1 EGRRVSP
8 PPGVSPSHDG
18 ASLDASG
25 ELLRATWGW
34 EKQDSTGFVGDQRR
48 QDPAKGF
55 VPMSLEAHG
64 LSLGW
69 QEVFELVLRSGERV
83 LSRNCSLASRT
94 SLQGVEGL
102 RKVTL
107 VNGEMVTL
115 SCPKGLEVQ
124 WSAALLRLGTGAEVI
139 RTRLLYYSSQPPQ
152 PEAAD
157 AAQEVAGITLWDLEA
172 SRVACGLVP
181 GETGEAAGAVQQ
193 RSADNCFRAGGEVD
207 GSPLINIGRGL
218 WLAMEHPRA
227 AHGLRNNGTS
237 LVARLWGT
245 APSTAYF
252 ASLGAAAP
260 LSQGSF
266 AEAMPLLRRQFQ
278 TYLRLIRASAPRQH
292 LHYASWY
299 DLRRHPCVDSSALG
313 LPRCTAAKTFN
324 EEQSMQ
330 RLAEVHSQLAARGVS
345 LDGMLLDDGWDDAG
359 MPWQADALNFPRG
372 LAPLSAAAVEKG
384 TTLGVWLSP
393 WGGFGEGG
401 KRRVRLGASRGF
413 EAYEGDWHT
422 LRLSG
427 PRCYAWF
434 RNASRQLLLGSGVR
448 FFKFDGVGAGLGKPG
463 AGDFG
468 EDVDKLLQLTA
479 ELREDALAADNL
491 ASSSGRRPSSE
502 LFVSAA
508 TGSWPSP
515 FWLTSVDSVWRGG
528 PDLGRKGVGS
538 ERQQWITFR
547 DAMVYESVVQRA
559 PLFPLSGL
567 SLGGIVWSGAEEPG
581 VYLNSYGLED
591 FVDEVMSFFMS
602 GASQQELQV
611 QPELLAP
618 AHWDALASAVNVSRQ
633 NRELLLDS
641 HWIGGD
647 PAKGDA
653 YGYASYACPPCAGL
667 LSWRN
672 PLAETRSVEFTLR
685 SALALPQSWPGGA
698 VGGRWR
704 MQPIWAVPSS
714 IEESLLPAVR
724 GLDSP
729 TAEAEAVT
737 SMPAPPDRALP
748 LPEAV
753 KADAGASTHA
763 QSSWEAVLLDQPLVL
778 QLKGLE
784 LRAFK
789 VESLSP

>member
-1 EGRRVSP
+1 MIIIIVIVIVVAVKVSY
-8 PPGVSPSHDG
+8 VFYH
-18 ASLDASG
+18 ASCSSSG
-25 ELLRATWGW
+25 
-34 EKQDSTGFVGDQRR
+34 
-48 QDPAKGF
+48 
-55 VPMSLEAHG
+55 
-64 LSLGW
+64 
-69 QEVFELVLRSGERV
+69 
-83 LSRNCSLASRT
+83 
-94 SLQGVEGL
+94 
-102 RKVTL
+102 
-107 VNGEMVTL
+107 
-115 SCPKGLEVQ
+115 
-124 WSAALLRLGTGAEVI
+124 
-139 RTRLLYYSSQPPQ
+139 
-152 PEAAD
+152 
-157 AAQEVAGITLWDLEA
+157 
-172 SRVACGLVP
+172 
-181 GETGEAAGAVQQ
+181 
-193 RSADNCFRAGGEVD
+193 CFSE
-207 GSPLINIGRGL
+207 
-218 WLAMEHPRA
+218 
-227 AHGLRNNGTS
+227 S
-237 LVARLWGT
+237 LVARLLLLLLL
-245 APSTAYF
+245 
-252 ASLGAAAP
+252 SL
-260 LSQGSF
+260 
-266 AEAMPLLRRQFQ
+266 LL
-278 TYLRLIRASAPRQH
+278 L
-292 LHYASWY
+292 
-299 DLRRHPCVDSSALG
+299 
-313 LPRCTAAKTFN
+313 
-324 EEQSMQ
+324 
-330 RLAEVHSQLAARGVS
+330 
-345 LDGMLLDDGWDDAG
+345 
-359 MPWQADALNFPRG
+359 
-372 LAPLSAAAVEKG
+372 
-384 TTLGVWLSP
+384 WLS
-393 WGGFGEGG
+393 
-401 KRRVRLGASRGF
+401 
-413 EAYEGDWHT
+413 
-422 LRLSG
+422 
-427 PRCYAWF
+427 
-434 RNASRQLLLGSGVR
+434 LLLS
-448 FFKFDGVGAGLGKPG
+448 
-463 AGDFG
+463 
-468 EDVDKLLQLTA
+468 LLL
-479 ELREDALAADNL
+479 L
-491 ASSSGRRPSSE
+491 SPSGRRPSSE

-714 IEESLLPAVR
+714 IEESLLP
-724 GLDSP
+724 
-729 TAEAEAVT
+729 
-737 SMPAPPDRALP
+737 
-748 LPEAV
+748 
-753 KADAGASTHA
+753 
-763 QSSWEAVLLDQPLVL
+763 SSWEAVLLDQPLVL